1 MEMFDKKGIL
11 AVVLIV
17 GSAILLIL
25 NLVKDG
31 SIYAILSNILLIVAM
46 VFVLIGNRKKKK
58 SG

>member
-17 GSAILLIL
+17 GSVILLIL

-46 VFVLIGNRKKKK
+46 VFVLFGNRKNKN